1 MTEPIFGLVNE
12 MDENYD
18 NFPNITR
25 SDTYQIVAALVVLSA
40 RLSEC
45 PDNMLDTLQIK
56 PSHLSDI
63 AKMTRHAKKKTVV
76 SNYTLTTED
85 LDMLKPSE
93 WVNDNASTVFR

>member
-1 MTEPIFGLVNE
+1 

-18 NFPNITR
+18 NFPIITCELLTDYPDHC

-40 RLSEC
+40 RLSER

-76 SNYTLTTED
+76 SSYTLTTED
-85 LDMLKPSE
+85 LDTLKPSE
-93 WVNDNASTVFR
+93 WVNDNASTVFK